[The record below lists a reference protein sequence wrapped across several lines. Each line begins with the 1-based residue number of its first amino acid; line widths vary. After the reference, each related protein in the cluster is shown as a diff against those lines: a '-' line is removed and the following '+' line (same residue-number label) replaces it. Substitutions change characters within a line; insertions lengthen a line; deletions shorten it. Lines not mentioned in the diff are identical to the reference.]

1 LLSDAYTRGANIE
14 IEFFEYLSIE
24 TSLEH
29 RKGDIGFT
37 LLGGERV
44 YNIEY
49 RIIVTFGLEVFK
61 VETLYSDGQILSTV
75 EVAYKPDAF
84 SDL

>member
-1 LLSDAYTRGANIE
+1 V
-14 IEFFEYLSIE
+14 SIE

-29 RKGDIGFT
+29 KKGDLGFT

-49 RIIVTFGLEVFK
+49 LIIVTFGVDVFK
-61 VETLYSDGQILSTV
+61 VETLYSDGQILSKV

-84 SDL
+84 SDI